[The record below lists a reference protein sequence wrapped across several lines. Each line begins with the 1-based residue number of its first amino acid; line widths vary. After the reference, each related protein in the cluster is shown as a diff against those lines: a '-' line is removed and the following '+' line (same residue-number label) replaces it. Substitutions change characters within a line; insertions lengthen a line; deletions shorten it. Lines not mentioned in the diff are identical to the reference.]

1 MKHKYGWDFTKEQI
15 SDAKTD
21 IRGKIF
27 FLLLCVDPKTKS
39 EYQNIDVET
48 AFDSLLRNLDG
59 YNKLFDCPVEVVR
72 TMCLLEAAL
81 NEYKKPDFQFS
92 IYRKLVLD
100 AGSEVLKIKEVK

>member
-21 IRGKIF
+21 LRGKIF